1 MKTRQFIVLLVAIF
15 LQPVIMYFLWGYIS
29 QEILFFTPD
38 REQVAEIQQDV
49 WKLQDSV
56 SSLVRWSEDVDI
68 KLHLVD

>member
-15 LQPVIMYFLWGYIS
+15 LQPVIMYFWWGYLPQS
-29 QEILFFTPD
+29 ILFSTPTRD
-38 REQVAEIQQDV
+38 QIVDIQQDI

-56 SSLVRWSEDVDI
+56 SSLIRWSEDVDV